1 MSLAK
6 LLGQKIKEKV
16 EDATAGKH
24 KQMMKDSMENR
35 SVP

>member
-16 EDATAGKH
+16 DGALAGKY
-24 KQMMKDSMENR
+24 KTLLKESIEGTK
-35 SVP
+35 VP